1 MVNGLKTSGDISK
14 WQPMRHTFSHYHLD
28 MTPVLIPLTRPQNTI
43 MENGRWHWYDLENP
57 SQLGL
62 AAPVKKLLGTL
73 KNNLESSC

>member
-1 MVNGLKTSGDISK
+1 
-14 WQPMRHTFSHYHLD
+14 
-28 MTPVLIPLTRPQNTI
+28 